1 MQPIYNWD
9 GDAMVLYIDKLDDL
23 GRMFSYA
30 INPMVIDMIVLNVKV
45 IIFVSCMWRDYQLIY
60 KNILVY
66 YITSDSILKIDKN
79 FFRVVINLSMDESV
93 LKLPK
98 PRMKLRRRT
107 DTYYYIVR
115 LIYIK

>member
-45 IIFVSCMWRDYQLIY
+45 IIFVSWVCSDYQLIY
-60 KNILVY
+60 KNILLN

-79 FFRVVINLSMDESV
+79 FFGVVINLSMDESI

-98 PRMKLRRRT
+98 PRMK
-107 DTYYYIVR
+107 
-115 LIYIK
+115 